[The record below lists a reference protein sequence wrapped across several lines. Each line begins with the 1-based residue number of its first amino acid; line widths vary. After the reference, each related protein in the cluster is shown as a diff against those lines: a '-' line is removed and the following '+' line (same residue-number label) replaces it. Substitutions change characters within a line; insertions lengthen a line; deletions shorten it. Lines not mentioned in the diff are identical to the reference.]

1 MPENSIWVILTKKI
15 GYLGDIE
22 EFGLNSIV

>member
-15 GYLGDIE
+15 GDLGDIE
-22 EFGLNSIV
+22 EFGLSSIV